1 MRPRETGNERPEEK
15 EGTIMNDEG
24 RKEREENKSAQQ
36 KMPQEKRPGIARPVI
51 PFPVLGGAS
60 ALYALFYTFCLYRNA
75 SGITYPFFVAGTLF
89 YFSFCTKKFRVLSG
103 NSGSGRKDAL
113 DGLYAGFLLLLGISV
128 CLTADGKIH
137 LMTKTGIFLLTV
149 VLVMRQFY
157 RTKEW
162 DFFTWLCRICRS
174 LAETLSCLDTPFR
187 DGFGWLGE
195 RDRKKKG
202 GRFQAAAIGL
212 LAAIPFLIVI
222 LALLISADAVF
233 SDLLERAAEGM
244 NLWNTGGMI
253 ALTALIF
260 VLSYSY
266 LRGLTAD
273 LTTAPAPGK
282 GKEKKKYQPVSALA
296 FTSVTALVYL
306 FFCGIQVAYLFWG
319 KMRLPD
325 GLTWA
330 QYARQ
335 GFFQLLFVCLINLA
349 LVLVCLAAFE
359 ESRALRAVLT
369 AISLMTYIMIASSA
383 YRMLLYIQNY
393 HLTFLRLFVLWALG
407 VIALVFAGV
416 IVSIYWKGFPLFAY
430 CTVTVA
436 ALYLLPAFGR
446 PDYWIA
452 RYDIAAMQAGKYDD
466 YGYLSSLS
474 ADAAPILLDPETAA
488 VWDDT
493 WPFESYLDKIQV
505 RTEEMGIRDFNVS
518 RQAAGELAE
527 LWGQE

>member
-1 MRPRETGNERPEEK
+1 
-15 EGTIMNDEG
+15 MNDEG
-24 RKEREENKSAQQ
+24 RKEREENTLDRVLCRRKSGRGSRGRSSRFRFWEEPAPC
-36 KMPQEKRPGIARPVI
+36 MRCFTR
-51 PFPVLGGAS
+51 
-60 ALYALFYTFCLYRNA
+60 FCLYRNA

-113 DGLYAGFLLLLGISV
+113 DGLYAGVLLLLGISV

-266 LRGLTAD
+266 MRGLTAD
-273 LTTAPAPGK
+273 LTNAPAPGN

-306 FFCGIQVAYLFWG
+306 FFCGIQVAYLVLG
-319 KMRLPD
+319 KDAAAGWPDLGTIRPTGIFPAFVRLPD
-325 GLTWA
+325 QSGAGAGLSGGLRREQGA
-330 QYARQ
+330 QGRADSHLPDDLYHDRVQRLPDVALHPELSPHLPAAVRPL
-335 GFFQLLFVCLINLA
+335 GAGGHRAGVRGSHRVHLLEGIPPVRLLYRD
-349 LVLVCLAAFE
+349 
-359 ESRALRAVLT
+359 SRRPV
-369 AISLMTYIMIASSA
+369 SSA
-383 YRMLLYIQNY
+383 R
-393 HLTFLRLFVLWALG
+393 FR
-407 VIALVFAGV
+407 
-416 IVSIYWKGFPLFAY
+416 
-430 CTVTVA
+430 
-436 ALYLLPAFGR
+436 
-446 PDYWIA
+446 
-452 RYDIAAMQAGKYDD
+452 QAG
-466 YGYLSSLS
+466 
-474 ADAAPILLDPETAA
+474 LLDRP
-488 VWDDT
+488 V
-493 WPFESYLDKIQV
+493 
-505 RTEEMGIRDFNVS
+505 
-518 RQAAGELAE
+518 
-527 LWGQE
+527 